1 MVTILYDP
9 FRLKVSFQMV
19 CREKLGWND
28 MLNEECLKKWRLIS
42 NDVKQAQDI
51 EVRRWYG
58 DFKGAVEVELHGFA
72 HASASSY
79 GCCIYIRYCYNNYSY
94 HTSLVFS
101 QSRIAPIKS
110 QTNPR
115 LELQATLLLAEP
127 MKNIYEGLI
136 PIIPINLFCY
146 WSDSTIALSWIKNT
160 SKNMNYTLIVAL
172 QKFGNFLT
180 H

>member
-1 MVTILYDP
+1 
-9 FRLKVSFQMV
+9 MV

-72 HASASSY
+72 DASVSSY
-79 GCCIYIRYCYNNYSY
+79 GCCIYTLYCYNNYSY

-115 LELQATLLLAEP
+115 LELQATLLLAKP